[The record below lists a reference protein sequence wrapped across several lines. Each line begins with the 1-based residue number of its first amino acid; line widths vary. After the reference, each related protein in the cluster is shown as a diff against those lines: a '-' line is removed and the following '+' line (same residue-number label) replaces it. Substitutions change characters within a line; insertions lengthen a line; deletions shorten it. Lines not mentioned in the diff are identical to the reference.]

1 MFIFGFLK
9 MIIIG
14 FIALVVILGVSIC
27 NGWTLP
33 KDEMINA
40 YDTFLQSFDT
50 EGLSKDKQLKGKRVF
65 GTDKYIGTYQ
75 AEYKNTTSEE
85 SIFGGTLL
93 HRKNGDHIKLKINV
107 EKESGSINVINKL
120 GNNEISLIKENGEY
134 EDTVYIDGMSYYL
147 IVKLENFNGKIN
159 IISDEQVLA
168 TQAEQVQSKSNNID
182 NIPEIGK
189 LIIKEGMK
197 NNGLYVQLNAG

>member
-85 SIFGGTLL
+85 SMFGGTLL

-159 IISDEQVLA
+159 IISE
-168 TQAEQVQSKSNNID
+168 
-182 NIPEIGK
+182 
-189 LIIKEGMK
+189 
-197 NNGLYVQLNAG
+197 

>member
-50 EGLSKDKQLKGKRVF
+50 
-65 GTDKYIGTYQ
+65 
-75 AEYKNTTSEE
+75 
-85 SIFGGTLL
+85 
-93 HRKNGDHIKLKINV
+93 
-107 EKESGSINVINKL
+107 
-120 GNNEISLIKENGEY
+120 
-134 EDTVYIDGMSYYL
+134 
-147 IVKLENFNGKIN
+147 
-159 IISDEQVLA
+159 
-168 TQAEQVQSKSNNID
+168 
-182 NIPEIGK
+182 
-189 LIIKEGMK
+189 
-197 NNGLYVQLNAG
+197 